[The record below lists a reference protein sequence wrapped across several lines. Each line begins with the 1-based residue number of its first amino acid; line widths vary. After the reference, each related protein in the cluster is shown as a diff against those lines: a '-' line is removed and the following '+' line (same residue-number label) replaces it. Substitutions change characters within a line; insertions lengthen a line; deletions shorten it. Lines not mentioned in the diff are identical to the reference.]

1 MVTRDGFDEIR
12 EVDSKTRGAD
22 MIENPLSGERLTF
35 LATGRET
42 YGAYT
47 RVRFLIP
54 PHGKGTPAHFHTILS
69 ERFEVVSGWLNVIA
83 GEAADGSDSHLVL
96 GPGESASV
104 PPYTVHRFW
113 NATDKDTVFEAEVR
127 PAGGFEFFMRA
138 SFGLA
143 HDGKTT
149 EEGTPRNPF
158 ELGLLMRP
166 VDVYLPGLP
175 VALQRTI
182 FGVLAST
189 ARRLGYGPGF
199 ERYADPS
206 AGPSGEE
213 SGKERGHPK
222 GVHEKALEQI
232 DGRVRELT
240 TAVGWVS
247 LGMGLALTLA
257 PRRSAILLGLL
268 GRDERVGLARA
279 VGVADL
285 VIGPA
290 LLLSRYRAR
299 WMLARAILNAVIAL
313 IYARDARALKNRTPW
328 RKRAVGGAVGM
339 SVLTL
344 TDYFLARRAS
354 DAR

>member
-1 MVTRDGFDEIR
+1 MVTSDGFDEGR
-12 EVDSKTRGAD
+12 KVDTKTGGD
-22 MIENPLSGERLTF
+22 GMIENPLSGERLTF

-42 YGAYT
+42 DGAFT

-69 ERFEVVSGWLNVIA
+69 ERFEVVSGWLNVIV
-83 GEAADGSDSHLVL
+83 GEASDGSESPFVL

-113 NATDKDTVFEAEVR
+113 NATDEDTVFEAEVR

-143 HDGKTT
+143 RDGKTT
-149 EEGTPRNPF
+149 DDGVPRNPF

-166 VDVYLPGLP
+166 ADIYLPGLP

-189 ARRLGYGPGF
+189 ARRLGCGPGF

-206 AGPSGEE
+206 ASPSGEE
-213 SGKERGHPK
+213 SVKERGHRK
-222 GVHEKALEQI
+222 GVHEKALEQT
-232 DGRVRELT
+232 DGRVQELT

-247 LGMGLALTLA
+247 LMMGLALTLA
-257 PRRSAILLGLL
+257 PRRSAALLGLL

-290 LLLSRYRAR
+290 LLFSRYRAR

-313 IYARDARALKNRTPW
+313 IYARALKDRTPR
-328 RKRAVGGAVGM
+328 RKRAVGGVVGM
-339 SVLTL
+339 TVLTL
-344 TDYFLARRAS
+344 TDYLLARRVS
-354 DAR
+354 DAG